1 MDPQRSQP
9 QNPRTEKVQ
18 LKTPTEQQ
26 KTDPSAIGAEINK
39 NTRASGVVFCGLQ
52 SDKRTCSN
60 KFKEVFLS
68 PILWIGICQSDAMA
82 SDNI

>member
-26 KTDPSAIGAEINK
+26 KTDPSAIGAEINE
-39 NTRASGVVFCGLQ
+39 NARASGVV
-52 SDKRTCSN
+52 S
-60 KFKEVFLS
+60 KERN
-68 PILWIGICQSDAMA
+68 DTARA
-82 SDNI
+82 SGEQGTIRPSR